1 MIFDVSPA
9 FSVKS
14 VPPAVT
20 VISKSTPEL
29 FCSILKCPSSVIDA
43 VRSSPA
49 LVILSAIVCAVS
61 VEVTSITAEIVS
73 NSAVFPSSESL
84 FVEIIKEPSVKP
96 EFGTTVVPKI
106 YEFSAS
112 FEVVL
117 LTDVVMPT

>member
-96 EFGTTVVPKI
+96 E
-106 YEFSAS
+106 
-112 FEVVL
+112 
-117 LTDVVMPT
+117 